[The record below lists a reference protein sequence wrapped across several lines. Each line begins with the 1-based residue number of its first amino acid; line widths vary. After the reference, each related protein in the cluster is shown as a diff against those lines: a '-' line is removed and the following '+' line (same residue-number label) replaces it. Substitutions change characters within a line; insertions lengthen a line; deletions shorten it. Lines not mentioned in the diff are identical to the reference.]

1 MTEPF
6 IVVFTEEARDAL
18 IEQGF
23 NLLYGDTNYYLFEN
37 DVLRDIDLP
46 SDQYTTTSI
55 MSFTSLNGE

>member
-23 NLLYGDTNYYLFEN
+23 NLLHGDTNYYLFEN
-37 DVLRDIDLP
+37 DVLLEINLP
-46 SDQYTTTSI
+46 SDQYAMTSV
-55 MSFTSLNGE
+55 MSFANLNGK